1 MPSSKQLY
9 DLECFILRATYKAVL
24 LTPAVVKRDGRR
36 DESLA
41 AIQEWFPPSAVDVE
55 GGSPAADHVGQIVT
69 ATIPEWLIDEKGWE
83 DYV

>member
-1 MPSSKQLY
+1 MPSGKQLY

-41 AIQEWFPPSAVDVE
+41 AIQEWFPLSAVDAE
-55 GGSPAADHVGQIVT
+55 GGGPATDYVGGYVVV
-69 ATIPEWLIDEKGWE
+69 TIPEWLINEKGWE